1 MPRHSINCALKVY
14 SRGSLCGSARSR
26 VIRDGFTQKPSRNHL
41 QPLGLRNSCLITVM
55 MKKDKLSFCE
65 NRRYICNFS
74 LDSHIPPFGHCQ
86 RHLGFK
92 HNPERQHQNQH
103 KYQHQHQLSFTSTS
117 IPLKYFLSKTCVAKR
132 CSHWYKWTS
141 SYPVMTFS
149 APGGKFP
156 YWGISFVRTIITSQS
171 PPHSRPT
178 SAYLRKECEQGVSG
192 NSKVHRWQDIP

>member
-1 MPRHSINCALKVY
+1 MPGYSINCALKVY
-14 SRGSLCGSARSR
+14 SRGNLCGPARSR

-55 MKKDKLSFCE
+55 MKKDKSPFCE
-65 NRRYICNFS
+65 NRRYLSFFARF
-74 LDSHIPPFGHCQ
+74 PPFGHCQ

-92 HNPERQHQNQH
+92 LNPEQQHQN
-103 KYQHQHQLSFTSTS
+103 QHQHQLSFTSTS

-171 PPHSRPT
+171 PLPPT

>member
-1 MPRHSINCALKVY
+1 MGPQGVESSETD
-14 SRGSLCGSARSR
+14 SRKSRREITSNPSGFATPVSSLWWWKKTSRRSAKTE
-26 VIRDGFTQKPSRNHL
+26 D
-41 QPLGLRNSCLITVM
+41 
-55 MKKDKLSFCE
+55 
-65 NRRYICNFS
+65 ICNFS
-74 LDSHIPPFGHCQ
+74 LYSHLVDIAKDIWG
-86 RHLGFK
+86 L
-92 HNPERQHQNQH
+92 NSIQNNSI
-103 KYQHQHQLSFTSTS
+103 KINININHQLSFTSTS

-156 YWGISFVRTIITSQS
+156 YWGISFVRTIITSQF
-171 PPHSRPT
+171 PLHSRPS

>member
-1 MPRHSINCALKVY
+1 MGPQGVESSETD
-14 SRGSLCGSARSR
+14 SRKSRREITSNPSGFATPVSSLWWWKKTSRRSAKTE
-26 VIRDGFTQKPSRNHL
+26 D
-41 QPLGLRNSCLITVM
+41 
-55 MKKDKLSFCE
+55 
-65 NRRYICNFS
+65 ICNFS

-86 RHLGFK
+86 RHPGFK
-92 HNPERQHQNQH
+92 LNPEQQHQN
-103 KYQHQHQLSFTSTS
+103 QHQHQLSFTSTS

-192 NSKVHRWQDIP
+192 NSKVHCWQDIP